1 MANAAKKPKL
11 PSGRHASQI
20 KRQRQNEK
28 RAVHNRVIRSETRT
42 FIKWVREAVAN
53 QNLEAAQTALK
64 NAVQKINKAVS
75 KGIFHA
81 NKGSRNISRLTKLV
95 SSLGKSS

>member
-1 MANAAKKPKL
+1 MATAAKKPKL

-28 RAVHNRVIRSETRT
+28 RAVRNRLIRSETRT
-42 FIKWVREAVAN
+42 FIKLVREAVAN
-53 QNLEAAQTALK
+53 KNLETAQTALK
-64 NAVQKINKAVS
+64 SAVIKINKAVS

-81 NKGSRNISRLTKLV
+81 NKGARNISRLTKLV
-95 SSLGKSS
+95 SSLVK

>member
-1 MANAAKKPKL
+1 MASPAKKPKL

-28 RAVHNRVIRSETRT
+28 RAERNRLIRSDART
-42 FIKWVREAVAN
+42 FIKAVRAAVAN
-53 QNLEAAQTALK
+53 QNLESAQNALK
-64 NAVQKINKAVS
+64 IAVKKIDKAVS

-81 NKGSRNISRLTKLV
+81 NKGARNISRLTKLV
-95 SSLGKSS
+95 SSLVK